1 MHIIHQPYSLE
12 ACLDIGIL
20 AVLDWTNGM
29 AWNFRGCNSSWQKVE
44 ANFGS
49 FSYSCWDLKVS
60 VYKIYRHQHLEIW
73 ESYTMENLPRHMS
86 VMSEKKKHSLSVK
99 IRQRGRI
106 NPRQA
111 ILYRK
116 SGILLSEKCIAQLQ
130 FEKTITRCC
139 INLPNFLSHLSHQS
153 FMANKQVGI
162 TLLGSNASCTLAQV
176 QLAKRRG

>member
-1 MHIIHQPYSLE
+1 
-12 ACLDIGIL
+12 
-20 AVLDWTNGM
+20 
-29 AWNFRGCNSSWQKVE
+29 
-44 ANFGS
+44 
-49 FSYSCWDLKVS
+49 
-60 VYKIYRHQHLEIW
+60 
-73 ESYTMENLPRHMS
+73 MENLPRHMS
-86 VMSEKKKHSLSVK
+86 VMSEKKKPSLSVK

-116 SGILLSEKCIAQLQ
+116 SGILLSEKGIAQLQ
-130 FEKTITRCC
+130 FEKTIIRCC

-176 QLAKRRG
+176 QLAKRRGWWIPKSSEAEKWCFIAISCSMIIWKHETWKKKTCTQIWICTIQRILC